1 MIGGGHYVS
10 DAKDL
15 ADIARLVESF
25 PDLMQSLPDP
35 IRERI

>member
-25 PDLMQSLPDP
+25 PDLAASLPES
-35 IRERI
+35 IRERL